1 MNAVSMVQN
10 NGESD
15 MADVTIRIY
24 FRDQAGMVED
34 GSQDY
39 SLTDF
44 AGFLPAIGDTI
55 VDPGVLQGLDR
66 TEPQNRDVWKVVD
79 RIFNPRDM
87 ADYVVLVVEE
97 RKGTEA
103 DTWL

>member
-1 MNAVSMVQN
+1 MEQRLR
-10 NGESD
+10 
-15 MADVTIRIY
+15 DVTIRIY
-24 FRDQAGMVED
+24 CRDKDGKVED
-34 GSQDY
+34 GSHDC
-39 SLTDF
+39 SLSEFT
-44 AGFLPAIGDTI
+44 GFLPSIGDTI

-66 TEPQNRDVWKVVD
+66 REPGNRDVWKVAD

-87 ADYVVLVVEE
+87 SDYVVLIVEV